1 MMKPSNYNPESK
13 PQVLVISGPSGA
25 GKDYILNQMKA
36 RGIPMEYIVT
46 TTTRARRPGEIDGV
60 HYHFISSDDFKQMID
75 KGELLEHA
83 CVYGNYYGVPAKPV
97 KQALKEGRDVLIKV
111 DVQGAMSIKK
121 ALPEAVLLFLMAPTR
136 QELEDRLR
144 RRHTESDAELQ
155 RRLQTADAEI
165 SQLPLFNY
173 LIINNE
179 GQTEKVVSEILAI
192 MTAEKL
198 KTKSCT

>member
-1 MMKPSNYNPESK
+1 MKPSNYNPESK
-13 PQVLVISGPSGA
+13 PQVLVLSGPSGA

-60 HYHFISSDDFKQMID
+60 HYYFVSTDDFKQMIAN
-75 KGELLEHA
+75 GELLEHA

-121 ALPEAVLLFLMAPTR
+121 SLPEAVLLFLMAPTR

-165 SQLPLFNY
+165 SQLALFDY
-173 LIINNE
+173 LIINDE

-192 MTAEKL
+192 ITAEKL
-198 KTKSCT
+198 KTKSCK

>member
-13 PQVLVISGPSGA
+13 PQVLVLSGPSGA

-60 HYHFISSDDFKQMID
+60 HYYFVSTDDFKQMIAN
-75 KGELLEHA
+75 GELLEHA

-121 ALPEAVLLFLMAPTR
+121 SLPEAVLLFLMAPTR

-165 SQLPLFNY
+165 SQLALFDY
-173 LIINNE
+173 LIINDE

-192 MTAEKL
+192 ITAEKL
-198 KTKSCT
+198 KTKSCK

>member
-13 PQVLVISGPSGA
+13 PQILVLSGPSGA

-144 RRHTESDAELQ
+144 RRHTESDSELQ